1 MVPVSFDQVVD
12 ARNLMCPLPVI
23 RTQQK
28 IESMN
33 DGDTLLVIA
42 TDPGTLHD
50 VPAWCRVHGHE
61 VTASEQTDHEC
72 RVEIRVRKPL
82 DAL

>member
-1 MVPVSFDQVVD
+1 VSGHVVD

-28 IESMN
+28 IDTLN
-33 DGDTLLVIA
+33 DGDELLVLA

-50 VPAWCRVHGHE
+50 VPAWCRVHGHV
-61 VTASEQTDHEC
+61 VTGHEQTVEEC
-72 RVEIRVRKPL
+72 RIKIRVCKSQEPVRE
-82 DAL
+82 

>member
-1 MVPVSFDQVVD
+1 LVPVSFDQVVD

-28 IESMN
+28 IETMN

-42 TDPGTLHD
+42 TDLGTLQD
-50 VPAWCRVHGHE
+50 VPAWCREHGHE
-61 VTASEQTDHEC
+61 VTASKQTGHEC
-72 RVEIRVRKPL
+72 RVEIRVRKSL
-82 DAL
+82 DAP